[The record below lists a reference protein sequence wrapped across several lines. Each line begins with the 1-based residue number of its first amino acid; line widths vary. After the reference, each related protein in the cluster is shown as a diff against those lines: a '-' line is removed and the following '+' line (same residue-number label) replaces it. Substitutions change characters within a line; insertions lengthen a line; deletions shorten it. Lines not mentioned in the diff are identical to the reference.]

1 MLKRVGNGLLFGALA
16 LVFIALPLYG
26 VRHQFVLP
34 EWKEVA
40 LYGMFVAT
48 AMVCGFRFDGWKAL
62 EGLKPK
68 NISED
73 GLIIAEQK
81 EYFQFAM
88 FKLNLRI
95 EKSVQPLYLV
105 MVIYSILYFMCCML
119 CQKMGLAQVDIHL
132 GSLSSACLGLSFSL
146 FGLIL
151 VIMNRTVRSIKWGW
165 LFFYAGLPILF
176 QTWFPLLALP
186 GIFVVLG
193 KMLKTK

>member
-1 MLKRVGNGLLFGALA
+1 MLKRVGNALLFGALA

-26 VRHQFVLP
+26 VRHQFALP
-34 EWKEVA
+34 EWKEIA
-40 LYGMFVAT
+40 LYTMFVAT
-48 AMVCGFRFDGWKAL
+48 AMVCGFRFDGFKL
-62 EGLKPK
+62 K

-73 GLIIAEQK
+73 GLIIGEQK
-81 EYFQFAM
+81 EYFQFEL
-88 FKLNLRI
+88 FKFNLRI

-105 MVIYSILYFMCCML
+105 TVIYSILYFMCCML

-186 GIFVVLG
+186 GIFVVFG